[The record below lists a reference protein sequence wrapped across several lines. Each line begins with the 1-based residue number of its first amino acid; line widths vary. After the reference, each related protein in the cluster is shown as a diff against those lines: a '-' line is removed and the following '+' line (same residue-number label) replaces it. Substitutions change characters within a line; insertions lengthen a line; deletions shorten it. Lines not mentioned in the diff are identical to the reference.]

1 MFSIK
6 IYFLCIFKI
15 ILSPLN
21 SAWDIVSIKASDYF
35 ASKNN
40 MDVIFFTVKKSGH
53 ILSAYGRLK
62 VSASGNIG
70 SINPKYAPIVDY
82 VVTEARS
89 LSSPFPSVGSFWIG
103 NTGVVN
109 LYNTNQGTV
118 EYYVSYSYEIDD
130 NFL

>member
-1 MFSIK
+1 
-6 IYFLCIFKI
+6 
-15 ILSPLN
+15 
-21 SAWDIVSIKASDYF
+21 
-35 ASKNN
+35 